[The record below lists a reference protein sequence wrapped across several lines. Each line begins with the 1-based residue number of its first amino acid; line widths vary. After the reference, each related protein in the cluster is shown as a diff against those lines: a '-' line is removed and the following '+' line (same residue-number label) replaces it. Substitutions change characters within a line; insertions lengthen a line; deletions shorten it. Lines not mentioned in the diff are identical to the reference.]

1 MRAAVEQPFHEA
13 NQAGV
18 LDLNT
23 GYSALAGGDR
33 ESPSLKERKI
43 NVGVEE
49 FRF

>member
-1 MRAAVEQPFHEA
+1 MKQQFHEA

-18 LDLNT
+18 LDLNA
-23 GYSALAGGDR
+23 GYFALAGGDR
-33 ESPSLKERKI
+33 ESQSLKERKI